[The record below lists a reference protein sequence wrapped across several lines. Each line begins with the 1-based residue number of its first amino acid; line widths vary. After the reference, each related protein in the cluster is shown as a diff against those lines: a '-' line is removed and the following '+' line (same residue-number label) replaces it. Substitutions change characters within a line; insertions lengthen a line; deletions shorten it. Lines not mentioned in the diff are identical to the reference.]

1 MKIRRIDNINKS
13 MLYLN
18 LALKS
23 SDNQNNQNQQR
34 QQQEE
39 QKKNFGEMLET
50 EKAKLDISRRK

>member
-1 MKIRRIDNINKS
+1 

-39 QKKNFGEMLET
+39 QKKNFDEMLEV
-50 EKAKLDISRRK
+50 EKEKLGIPRRK

>member
-39 QKKNFGEMLET
+39 QKKNFDEMLEV
-50 EKAKLDISRRK
+50 EKEKLGIPRRK

>member
-1 MKIRRIDNINKS
+1 